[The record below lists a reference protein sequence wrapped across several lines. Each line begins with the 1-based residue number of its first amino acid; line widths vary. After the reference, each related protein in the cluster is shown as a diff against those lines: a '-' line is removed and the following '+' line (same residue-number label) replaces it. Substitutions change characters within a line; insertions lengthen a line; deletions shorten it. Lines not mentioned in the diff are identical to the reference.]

1 MCKHKGEI
9 KRARDQVLFQQ
20 KVKVKVS
27 VAQSCPTLLRPAD
40 GCPSDFSVH
49 AILQA
54 RILQWVTMPSSR
66 GSALTQGSNTN
77 LPRCRQILYH
87 LMHPVLLCYSYSLA
101 FLMKT
106 NYLPKSYRSSSASW
120 GEVVGGRGVCGLRQ
134 ILVRTNYYQISHN
147 SDTMDLV
154 CLIISVVNSKSL
166 PG

>member
-1 MCKHKGEI
+1 M
-9 KRARDQVLFQQ
+9 RASEWKSL
-20 KVKVKVS
+20 
-27 VAQSCPTLLRPAD
+27 SCLTLCDPKD
-40 GCPSDFSVH
+40 CSPSGTPVPG
-49 AILQA
+49 ILQA
-54 RILQWVTMPSSR
+54 RILQWVAMPSSR
-66 GSALTQGSNTN
+66 GSALTQGSNRN